1 MNMVRILYI
10 LTDTIGEGVRMKL
23 VNRTMKNINMAIV
36 ALAFPLLGVAQSHAT
51 SEDVHEIIDICTSSE
66 RIMKDYALIGMK
78 VTYHNPQK
86 DLDETIKHL
95 DEEMEMLEKHHLSAS
110 LHEEEVALHKLWA
123 QIEHNL
129 TQKPNK
135 ENALELKHKVDEFA
149 QKCEEVAE
157 DLAKDTGNKAEHDVV
172 LIARLNL
179 DVQKLAGAY
188 VMKAWDA
195 ISDDEYYK
203 GVKEIKED
211 YQKTFEELENAD
223 DSLVSPKVKKHL
235 KVVDKHFM
243 MFEFM
248 AESRSGRFV
257 PQLIA
262 KKANKIHEETDKILK
277 EEEEEQEK

>member
-1 MNMVRILYI
+1 M
-10 LTDTIGEGVRMKL
+10 TIINK
-23 VNRTMKNINMAIV
+23 TMKNINMAIL
-36 ALAFPLLGVAQSHAT
+36 ALAFPLLSVAQSHAT
-51 SEDVHEIIDICTSSE
+51 AEDVHEIIDICTSSE
-66 RIMKDYALIGMK
+66 RIMKDYALLGMR
-78 VTYHNPQK
+78 VTYHNPKK
-86 DLDETIKHL
+86 DLDETVKHL
-95 DEEMEMLEKHHLSAS
+95 DEEMEMLEKHHLAES

-123 QIEHNL
+123 EIEHNL
-129 TQKPNK
+129 TQTPNK
-135 ENALELKHKVDEFA
+135 ANALELKHKVDAFA

-195 ISDDEYYK
+195 IGDDEYYK

-211 YQKTFEELENAD
+211 YQKTFEELESAD
-223 DSLVSPKVKKHL
+223 DSLVSKKVKQHL
-235 KVVDKHFM
+235 KIVDKHFM

-262 KKANKIHEETDKILK
+262 KKANKINDETEKILK
-277 EEEEEQEK
+277 EEEQEKEK

>member
-1 MNMVRILYI
+1 MNIIWKYNPNG
-10 LTDTIGEGVRMKL
+10 TIGEGVFMQL
-23 VNRTMKNINMAIV
+23 VNKTMRNINMALLV
-36 ALAFPLLGVAQSHAT
+36 LAFPLISVAQSHAT
-51 SEDVHEIIDICTSSE
+51 SQDVHEIIDICTSSE

-78 VTYHNPQK
+78 VTYHNQQK
-86 DLDETIKHL
+86 DLEETIKRL
-95 DEEMEMLEKHHLSAS
+95 DEDMELLEKHHLAES

-123 QIEHNL
+123 EIEHNL
-129 TQKPNK
+129 TQTPNK
-135 ENALELKHKVDEFA
+135 ENALELKHKVDAFA

-179 DVQKLAGAY
+179 DVQKLAGDY

-211 YQKTFEELENAD
+211 YEKTFEELENAD
-223 DSLVSPKVKKHL
+223 DKLVSPKIKKHL

-262 KKANKIHEETDKILK
+262 KKANKINEETEKLL
-277 EEEEEQEK
+277 EEEEQEQEK